1 MTAGSDARPMA
12 TLPQAVVGDGY
23 TSEFGWALLTDLV
36 DLDGR
41 MAGHAGE
48 YEAARL
54 VEDAFV
60 EAGLRE
66 VERPTF
72 EIPGWWRNA
81 TDLTVRAGGRT
92 HEFPGSHQAFAL
104 PGSPDG
110 RPSGP
115 LVDVGHGTPAEVA
128 AAGDELAG
136 AVALAASDVPDDA
149 DRWVHRTEKYGA
161 AAEAGAVAFLFRNHV
176 EGCLPPT
183 GDVSGPDGAG
193 PIPAVG
199 VSREVGARLRRYCA
213 AGEPT
218 ADLEVRCENRRATS
232 STVEG
237 VVGPDTDEEVLVTAH
252 LDAHDVA
259 EGARDNGVGTAV
271 VAEVGRLLAAAAEA
285 DRLETRVRCVAF
297 GAEEVGLRGS
307 EHWAR
312 EHELSDVRCVLNVD
326 GAGFSRDLDVHT
338 HGSADLTA
346 AFDDAAADL
355 DTPVPTVD
363 DHRPHSDHWPFVY
376 RGVPGAMIRTSHE
389 DRGRGWGHTHAD
401 TLDKLDRRDLRA
413 IAVVV
418 AATAVRAAEAD
429 RTVARLDPDAV
440 RDDLVDAGLE
450 TGLRAA
456 GSWPF
461 DDE

>member
-1 MTAGSDARPMA
+1 MA
-12 TLPQAVVGDGY
+12 TLPQAAVGDGY
-23 TSEFGWALLTDLV
+23 TSGFGWALLTDLV

-54 VEDAFV
+54 VADAFE
-60 EAGLRE
+60 EAGLRG

-72 EIPGWWRNA
+72 EIPGWWRNT

-110 RPSGP
+110 RPSG
-115 LVDVGHGTPAEVA
+115 TPAEVA
-128 AAGDELAG
+128 AAGDDLAG

-149 DRWVHRTEKYGA
+149 DRWIHRTEKYGL

-183 GDVSGPDGAG
+183 GDVSGPDGPG

-199 VSREVGARLRRYCA
+199 VSRETGARLERYCA
-213 AGEPT
+213 AGEPS
-218 ADLEVRCENRRATS
+218 ADLEVRCENRPATS
-232 STVEG
+232 TTVEG
-237 VVGPDTDEEVLVTAH
+237 VVGPETDEEVLVTAH
-252 LDAHDVA
+252 LDAHDIA

-307 EHWAR
+307 EHWAG
-312 EHELSDVRCVLNVD
+312 EHDLSAVRCVLNVD
-326 GAGFSRDLDVHT
+326 AAGFSRDLDVHT
-338 HGSADLTA
+338 HGSADLA
-346 AFDDAAADL
+346 AVFDDAAADL
-355 DTPVPTVD
+355 DTPVPTAEG
-363 DHRPHSDHWPFVY
+363 HRPHSDHWPFVY
-376 RGVPGAMIRTSHE
+376 RGVPGAMVRTTHE
-389 DRGRGWGHTHAD
+389 GRGRGWGHTHAD

-413 IAVVV
+413 IAVAV
-418 AATAVRAAEAD
+418 AAAAVRAAEGD
-429 RTVARLDPDAV
+429 RTVARLDPETV
-440 RDDLVDAGLE
+440 RADLVDAGYE

-456 GSWPF
+456 DSWPF
-461 DDE
+461 GDD